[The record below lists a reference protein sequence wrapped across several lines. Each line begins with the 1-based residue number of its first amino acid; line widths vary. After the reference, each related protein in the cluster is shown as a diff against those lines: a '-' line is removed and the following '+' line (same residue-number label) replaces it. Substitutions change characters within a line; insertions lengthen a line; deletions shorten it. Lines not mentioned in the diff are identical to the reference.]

1 MKKTALIIIALA
13 VMIAFEGMVL
23 LVSGQEKAKPE
34 GAPKEAAA
42 LTIARAVVGTGVD
55 KSEPVGA
62 AETFPATT
70 EKVTCFIEATN
81 IPKDMDISF
90 VWTHGGKELLKT
102 TLPLKAGPRWRTYA
116 EKNLR
121 GMKGDWKV
129 EIKDAEGKV
138 LKEVKFKVE

>member
-1 MKKTALIIIALA
+1 MKRTNMFMIVLV
-13 VMIAFEGMVL
+13 VMIALEGMVL
-23 LVSGQEKAKPE
+23 LASAQEKAKTE

-42 LTIARAVVGTGVD
+42 LTIARAVIGTGVD

-62 AETFPATT
+62 AETFPAAT
-70 EKVTCFIEATN
+70 EKVTCFIEAAN

-129 EIKDAEGKV
+129 EIKDADGKA

>member
-138 LKEVKFKVE
+138 LKEVTFKVE